1 MTFGQLWTIVQ
12 KQWKQIILCFLLV
25 GIGTYGVSKFIKPT
39 YQSAVLV
46 QITLHSSSNQSD
58 YNSLLASDQLVQT
71 EVELATSDQVI
82 REVASHY
89 PGLSVETLSK
99 KVTATSK
106 INTQLF
112 EIDVQDASAKNAATY
127 ANDVATTLIK
137 QQLLETQLENAHSQQ
152 QLQQEMDSTKQQ
164 IDSLTTQVIALEN
177 QGGKQAQITV
187 LQNQLTGLQQHYS
200 QWQSS
205 LAQLELSEAQNG
217 DYLRIAQPAQQPV
230 TPIRPQVLL
239 NTAIGLGAG
248 LLLGILLAVLFE
260 QLDTRVRT
268 AEQLSELLGWPVL
281 ATVQRVNTS
290 KGEEVIN
297 PQGHSTNVEAYRI
310 LRTNIGFSSIDKPLH
325 SLAVTS
331 ALPREGKSTT
341 ASNLAIFMA
350 KAGKNT
356 LLIDADLR
364 RPSLHEKFGLFAEN
378 IGLSNAIITFAQPQF
393 PTKPTMSHPSGA
405 LSSTAFALDPFM
417 HNVGIPNLRVMPSGP
432 LPPNP
437 SELLDS
443 KASARLFTALE
454 SCGAEIIIFDTPPLL
469 DLSDTSILSSKVD
482 GTLVVADISSA
493 KKENMSRVKAILA
506 QANAKVIGCV
516 ANKETGR
523 QKGASY
529 AYYYYRQEEVQQ
541 DEMNGKNTKN
551 GSMPPAPNTPSLP
564 MTPIPQKTQS
574 N

>member
-12 KQWKQIILCFLLV
+12 KHWKQIILCFLLV
-25 GIGTYGVSKFIKPT
+25 GTSTYGVSKFIKPT

-46 QITLHSSSNQSD
+46 QVTLHSSSNQSD
-58 YNSLLASDQLVQT
+58 YNSLLASDQLVET
-71 EVELATSDQVI
+71 EVQLATSDQVI
-82 REVASHY
+82 HEVALHY
-89 PGLSVETLSK
+89 PGLSSETLSK
-99 KVTATSK
+99 QVTATSK

-112 EIDVQDASAKNAATY
+112 EIAVQDASAKNAATY

-137 QQLLETQLENAHSQQ
+137 QQLLETQLENARSQQ

-164 IDSLTTQVIALEN
+164 IDSLTTQIIALEN
-177 QGGKQAQITV
+177 QGGKQTQITV

-217 DYLRIAQPAQQPV
+217 NYLRIAQPAQTPV
-230 TPIRPQVLL
+230 APVRPQVLL

-248 LLLGILLAVLFE
+248 LLLGILLAILFE
-260 QLDTRVRT
+260 QLDTRVRS
-268 AEQLSELLGWPVL
+268 AEQLFELLDWPIL
-281 ATVQRVNTS
+281 ATVQRVSTS
-290 KGEEVIN
+290 KGEDVIN

-325 SLAVTS
+325 SIAVTS

-364 RPSLHEKFGLFAEN
+364 RPSLHEKFGLLADN
-378 IGLSNAIITFAQPQF
+378 IGLSNAIITFAQPLF
-393 PTKPTMSHPSGA
+393 PMKSVVNHASSA
-405 LSSTAFALDPFM
+405 LSPTAFALDPFM

-437 SELLDS
+437 PELLDS

-454 SCGAEIIIFDTPPLL
+454 NCGAEIIIFDTPPLL
-469 DLSDTSILSSKVD
+469 GLSDTSILASKVD
-482 GTLVVADISSA
+482 GTLVVTDISSA
-493 KKENMSRVKAILA
+493 KKANMIRVKAVLE
-506 QANAKVIGCV
+506 QAKAKVIGCV
-516 ANKETGR
+516 VNKESGR
-523 QKGASY
+523 QKEASY
-529 AYYYYRQEEVQQ
+529 AYYYYQQGEGSQ
-541 DEMNGKNTKN
+541 DELNGKNSKN
-551 GSMPPAPNTPSLP
+551 GFVPSASNISSLP
-564 MTPIPQKTQS
+564 MTPIPQRTPL